1 MDTFVQRFLFNL
13 LEIQDC
19 LVNME
24 RVQLFK
30 KKFRYIKLFKV
41 K

>member
-24 RVQLFK
+24 RVQLL

>member
-24 RVQLFK
+24 RVQLLK
-30 KKFRYIKLFKV
+30 KRRYIKLFKV